1 MPIFDVNQSIS
12 KILQHQLRIQ
22 HDPSRAN
29 SPPSILPSSM
39 FLAGLSTTD
48 PIHRDWV
55 IKTLREAEPWGVYIK
70 NIRLLLEAIHTLQA
84 GGKRVDV
91 RDAMDQVSGRFLM

>member
-70 NIRLLLEAIHTLQA
+70 KIRLLLEAIHTLQA